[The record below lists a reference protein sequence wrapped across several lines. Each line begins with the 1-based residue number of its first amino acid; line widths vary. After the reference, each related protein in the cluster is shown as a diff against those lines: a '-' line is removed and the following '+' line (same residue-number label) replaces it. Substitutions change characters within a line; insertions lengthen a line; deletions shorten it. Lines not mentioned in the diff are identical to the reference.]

1 MASISPSN
9 RPGEVVDSKESKE
22 DRPQHIEY
30 FDEKR
35 ADASSSTS
43 SEAPLDDKRKKRIKN
58 PRDLVTEVLSLE
70 DDPSQN
76 PWTFR
81 MWFIGIGISV
91 FGG

>member
-1 MASISPSN
+1 MASNTPQIKQV
-9 RPGEVVDSKESKE
+9 EATDTKSKKE
-22 DRPQHIEY
+22 EKPEHIEY

-35 ADASSSTS
+35 GDTS
-43 SEAPLDDKRKKRIKN
+43 SAADSESPLDDKRKKRIKS

-70 DDPSQN
+70 DDPTQN

>member
-1 MASISPSN
+1 MASISPN
-9 RPGEVVDSKESKE
+9 IRQAEAVEPKGGKE

-35 ADASSSTS
+35 GDANSATD
-43 SEAPLDDKRKKRIKN
+43 SEIPLDDKRKKRIRN

-70 DDPSQN
+70 DDPTLN

-81 MWFIGIGISV
+81 MWFIGIGISI